1 MKLNKF
7 DLDIGCVYFRVGV
20 FLLASAPVLALISF
34 LVSLIISLFKEKL
47 KIFKDKWNYLF
58 FVAAIMMLIN
68 AFLHQIKFDNLTI
81 SSLTWDPSSSFIGLF
96 NWLPL
101 FFCL

>member
-7 DLDIGCVYFRVGV
+7 DLDIGCISFRIGV
-20 FLLASAPVLALISF
+20 FLLASAPVIAIISF

-58 FVAAIMMLIN
+58 FASAIIMLIN
-68 AFLHQIKFDNLTI
+68 AFLHQIKFENLNV
-81 SSLTWDPSSSFIGLF
+81 SSLTWEDLDEEEEGRSSRSFG
-96 NWLPL
+96 
-101 FFCL
+101 CS